1 MNIDDFSEGASGSL
15 VQAGGGNVEYAFLP
29 DPLPPAWEWPE
40 HLWPLL
46 RDAHIALASL
56 DGVGRYLPNPDL
68 LLHPLQQREA
78 QQSSRLEG
86 TYTDPEQQ
94 MLFQLDPTAP
104 DSEEDPR
111 NEFKEVYN
119 YKRALQLQDST
130 DLPLSLRLIRRLHEV
145 LMEDV
150 RGADRQPGQ
159 FRQVQNLIGKPP
171 RYVPPPPN
179 RLEQCLDEFEHHIH
193 AEHGFDPLVEAFL
206 LHYQLEA
213 IHPFRDGNGR
223 VGRLLLSI
231 MIADWCDLSHQW
243 LYMSAFFNR
252 HGDEYIDR
260 LYAVSADADW
270 EGWIEFCL
278 NGVIEQAE
286 DTEDRCDRL
295 VELNSEFHNR
305 VEAIGGSHRL
315 GMIVDDLFNQPVV
328 QITTIRDR
336 YDVHYNTAKADVEK
350 LFEAGIL
357 AEFADASVRTF
368 AATEIIDATA
378 AD

>member
-1 MNIDDFSEGASGSL
+1 MNIEEFDEGASGSL
-15 VQAGGGNVEYAFLP
+15 VQAGGGRVDHAFLP
-29 DPLPPAWEWPE
+29 DPLPPDWQWPE
-40 HLWPLL
+40 RLWPLL

-119 YKRALQLQDST
+119 YKRALQLQDNT
-130 DLPLSLRLIRRLHEV
+130 DLPLSLRLIKRLHEV
-145 LMEDV
+145 LLEDV
-150 RGADRQPGQ
+150 RGAERQPGQ

-171 RYVPPPPN
+171 RYVPPPPG
-179 RLEQCLDEFEHHIH
+179 RLEQCLDEFEHYIH
-193 AEHGFDPLVEAFL
+193 AEHALDPLVEAFL
-206 LHYQLEA
+206 LHYQFEA

-231 MIADWCDLSHQW
+231 MLADWCDLSHQW

-252 HGDEYIDR
+252 RRDEYIDR
-260 LYAVSADADW
+260 LYAVSTDSDW
-270 EGWIEFCL
+270 EGWIRFCL
-278 NGVIEQAE
+278 NGVIEQTE
-286 DTEDRCDRL
+286 DTENRCDRL
-295 VELNSEFHNR
+295 VALNSEFHDR
-305 VEAIGGSHRL
+305 IEAIGGSHRL

-328 QITTIRDR
+328 QITKIRDE
-336 YDVHYNTAKADVEK
+336 YDVHYNTAKSDVEK

-368 AATEIIDATA
+368 AATEIIEVITA
-378 AD
+378 D